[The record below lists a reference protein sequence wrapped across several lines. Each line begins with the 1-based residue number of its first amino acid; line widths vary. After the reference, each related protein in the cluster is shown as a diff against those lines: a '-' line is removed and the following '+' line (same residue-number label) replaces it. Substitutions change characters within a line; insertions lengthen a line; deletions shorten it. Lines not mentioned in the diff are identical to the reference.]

1 MERQGVVET
10 PPSVWKTDVIPLN
23 YWRISCRFS
32 RRCLL
37 SHPTTLK
44 STKGPAALGP
54 KEGHCTMRCPC
65 VQSTRLS
72 YRCLRLSTYFSCD
85 PLFFHRLP
93 PFFRYPTCRVDAKR
107 IPLPM
112 GPTSGAA
119 KPGQIIKMR
128 RLVSIHS
135 IASVASYCKHFLDL
149 CGVTVVVGNS
159 RKACVALLLQK
170 TQAESVSY
178 VYVPLQTKTPVF
190 PAPYPWVSP
199 PTCPLPPACLALR
212 TRGPTAPPPAG
223 RAVN

>member
-1 MERQGVVET
+1 MPIFTALLVISSHDPETYKGASSLGVKGGSLHYAMSLRT
-10 PPSVWKTDVIPLN
+10 KYTT
-23 YWRISCRFS
+23 F
-32 RRCLL
+32 L
-37 SHPTTLK
+37 S
-44 STKGPAALGP
+44 
-54 KEGHCTMRCPC
+54 
-65 VQSTRLS
+65 
-72 YRCLRLSTYFSCD
+72 LSTTFYLLFVRHPIFSQAT
-85 PLFFHRLP
+85 

-135 IASVASYCKHFLDL
+135 IASAPLYGKHFLDL
-149 CGVTVVVGNS
+149 CGERVVVGK
-159 RKACVALLLQK
+159 RRGVCAAFLLQK

>member
-1 MERQGVVET
+1 M
-10 PPSVWKTDVIPLN
+10 
-23 YWRISCRFS
+23 
-32 RRCLL
+32 L
-37 SHPTTLK
+37 SHLTTGAYHAGFSPALLVISSHDPETYK
-44 STKGPAALGP
+44 GASSLGVKGGSLHYAMSLRTKY
-54 KEGHCTMRCPC
+54 T
-65 VQSTRLS
+65 TFLS
-72 YRCLRLSTYFSCD
+72 LSTTFYLLFVRPPIFSQAT
-85 PLFFHRLP
+85 

-112 GPTSGAA
+112 GQTSGAV

-135 IASVASYCKHFLDL
+135 IASVPLYGKHFLDL
-149 CGVTVVVGNS
+149 CGERLSPELRT
-159 RKACVALLLQK
+159 
-170 TQAESVSY
+170 ESVSY
-178 VYVPLQTKTPVF
+178 VYVPLQKPTAVF